1 MPEGVL
7 DGPVAAGVAAGRLRA
22 TAVFPWSQTQESRLE
37 HVSAATFDERVLKC
51 EKPVLVDFY
60 AEWCGPCQKLGPV
73 LEDFAQEHPE
83 IRVVKVNVDENPDLA
98 GRYEVKAMPSLL
110 VIRGGQVTS
119 RSMGLVTKEKL
130 TEMTAGMSVAAS
142 CPAYRVTAQ
151 FKQQLALQADPIALS
166 EISFRHQA
174 PSQRICFTPR

>member
-1 MPEGVL
+1 MRSDLAERCFARPLGCWCCCW
-7 DGPVAAGVAAGRLRA
+7 PAARA
-22 TAVFPWSQTQESRLE
+22 TTSSFPGRRRTESRLE
-37 HVSAATFDERVLKC
+37 HVSAATFEERVLKC

-60 AEWCGPCQKLGPV
+60 AEWCGPCKRLGPV
-73 LEDFAQEHPE
+73 LEDFAQEHPD

-98 GRYEVKAMPSLL
+98 GRYGVKAMPSLL

-119 RSMGLVTKEKL
+119 RSVGRGHEGEVLADDDAVKKPADSEC
-130 TEMTAGMSVAAS
+130 GS
-142 CPAYRVTAQ
+142 CLPHSNA
-151 FKQQLALQADPIALS
+151 IALS